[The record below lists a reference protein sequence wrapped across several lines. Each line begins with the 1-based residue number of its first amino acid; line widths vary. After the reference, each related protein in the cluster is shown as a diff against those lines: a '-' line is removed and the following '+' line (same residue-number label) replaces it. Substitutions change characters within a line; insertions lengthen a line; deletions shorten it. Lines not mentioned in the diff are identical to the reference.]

1 MAIQVV
7 RLQANHTGLTVG
19 GASSGRSPRPAC
31 TIIANGTWGAGSL
44 KPQIGFTS
52 IVSPFPVIWS
62 DVTGVTPLTANGM
75 ISFEHRF
82 EQLRLVFSGAT
93 TPDIQV
99 AVMT

>member
-7 RLQANHTGLTVG
+7 RLQAVTTGLPVA

-44 KPQIGFTS
+44 KPQIGFQSTTGAM
-52 IVSPFPVIWS
+52 VWA
-62 DVTGVTPLTANGM
+62 DVTGVTALTANGM
-75 ISFEHRF
+75 VSFEHRF
-82 EQLRLVFSGAT
+82 ENLRLVFSGAT
-93 TPDIQV
+93 GPDLQV